1 MILSFDYGYTTKQL
15 SDNNK
20 INTDSRIIKNKNLS
34 YDLYPYD
41 KADISAFINFD
52 LLNYIHNEVGFNN
65 LFLGKQSDFL
75 IQLGIKK
82 YAEKFVSS
90 DVELSKRAKSLRIMQ
105 DLVDD
110 EIFGNYLVLSASK
123 NIENLTQKKLVEKI
137 NTLDITI

>member
-1 MILSFDYGYTTKQL
+1 M
-15 SDNNK
+15 
-20 INTDSRIIKNKNLS
+20 
-34 YDLYPYD
+34 
-41 KADISAFINFD
+41 
-52 LLNYIHNEVGFNN
+52 NYIHNEVGFNN

>member
-1 MILSFDYGYTTKQL
+1 M
-15 SDNNK
+15 
-20 INTDSRIIKNKNLS
+20 
-34 YDLYPYD
+34 
-41 KADISAFINFD
+41 
-52 LLNYIHNEVGFNN
+52 NYIHNEVGFNN

-90 DVELSKRAKSLRIMQ
+90 DVELSKRAKSLRIME

>member
-1 MILSFDYGYTTKQL
+1 MGLQGMI
-15 SDNNK
+15 
-20 INTDSRIIKNKNLS
+20 
-34 YDLYPYD
+34 
-41 KADISAFINFD
+41 
-52 LLNYIHNEVGFNN
+52 NN
-65 LFLGKQSDFL
+65 LVKQSDFL

-82 YAEKFVSS
+82 YAEKFLDS
-90 DVELSKRAKSLRIMQ
+90 DVELTKRAKSLRIMQ